1 MLRRGGGRSG
11 TMEAWEAMISDAV
24 SQAVSKAEQSYLQN
38 SVSDSIV
45 FWIILMVIFKS
56 STLFRWISVLSLRVN
71 IEMG

>member
-1 MLRRGGGRSG
+1 
-11 TMEAWEAMISDAV
+11 MEVWEAMIPDAV

-38 SVSDSIV
+38 SESDSIV

-71 IEMG
+71 IEMGWSGGG

>member
-1 MLRRGGGRSG
+1 
-11 TMEAWEAMISDAV
+11 MEAWEAMISDAV

-71 IEMG
+71 IEMGWSGGG

>member
-1 MLRRGGGRSG
+1 
-11 TMEAWEAMISDAV
+11 MEAWEAMISDAV
-24 SQAVSKAEQSYLQN
+24 SQAVSKAEQSYMQN

-45 FWIILMVIFKS
+45 FWSILMVIFKS

>member
-1 MLRRGGGRSG
+1 
-11 TMEAWEAMISDAV
+11 MEAWEAMISDAV

-38 SVSDSIV
+38 SESDSIV

-71 IEMG
+71 IKMGWSGGG